1 MSSLKNLLL
10 ERHLQ
15 LSMDGPNTNWSVLKL
30 LHEDRCEKDYP
41 NIINIGSCGLHVV
54 HGAFKSGIEATNWY
68 LKKIMKAMWKI
79 LDDSPA
85 RRDIYIKICE
95 VNEFPLRYI
104 TIFIFPLLLYFL
116 NSCTN

>member
-1 MSSLKNLLL
+1 ML
-10 ERHLQ
+10 
-15 LSMDGPNTNWSVLKL
+15 
-30 LHEDRCEKDYP
+30 
-41 NIINIGSCGLHVV
+41 

-79 LDDSPA
+79 FDDSPA

-104 TIFIFPLLLYFL
+104 VIFIFPLLLYFL
-116 NSCTN
+116 NSFTNLQVVSFSFTVFPKQNRTELYSVTVPYRSCSNENDNIAFFDH